1 MRTPI
6 KVFILAGQSNMVG
19 SDAHA
24 AKIDSFPMYKGA
36 GTPQPDVRFTTLPE
50 LPKSEFQGWA
60 PLTPMDAFGPE
71 VTFARAITKTLK

>member
-24 AKIDSFPMYKGA
+24 AKIDSYPTYKGA
-36 GTPQPDVRFTTLPE
+36 GATQPDVRFTSLPE
-50 LPKSEFQGWA
+50 VPRWDSKVGHRSHQTM
-60 PLTPMDAFGPE
+60 PSD
-71 VTFARAITKTLK
+71 RK